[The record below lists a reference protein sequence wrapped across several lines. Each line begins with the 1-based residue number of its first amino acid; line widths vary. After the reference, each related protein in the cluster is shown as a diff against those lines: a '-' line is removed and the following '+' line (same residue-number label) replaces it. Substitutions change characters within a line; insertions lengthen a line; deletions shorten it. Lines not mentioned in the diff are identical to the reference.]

1 MSPTL
6 RLALSQLKSLPEK
19 DLAALEREIQRR
31 KVEMAREKAKGKALP
46 CLAEDLSL

>member
-1 MSPTL
+1 MPMSPTL

-31 KVEMAREKAKGKALP
+31 KAEMAQEKAEARRGAF
-46 CLAEDLSL
+46 SG